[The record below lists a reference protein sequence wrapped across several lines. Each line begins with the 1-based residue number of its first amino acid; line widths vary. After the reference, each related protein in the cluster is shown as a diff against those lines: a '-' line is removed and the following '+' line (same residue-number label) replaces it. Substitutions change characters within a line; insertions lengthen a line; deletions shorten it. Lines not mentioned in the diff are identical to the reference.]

1 MIEVLQAWCHEAVC
15 EFGDDWPM
23 IHGHIRKKLAEMP
36 ESERTRIMQVI
47 HLALTPLD
55 YEPH

>member
-1 MIEVLQAWCHEAVC
+1 MIEVLQAWCHEAVR

-23 IHGHIRKKLAEMP
+23 IHRHIKKKLAELP
-36 ESERTRIMQVI
+36 ESERVHFLQIVQLI
-47 HLALTPLD
+47 LTPMD